1 MRLRKHLEN
10 KMVILLILYG
20 IALGVHWLVIYNLF
34 SQNEQ
39 LESEVKKA
47 YELNA
52 GNIKKTEVFY
62 QLMYGLF
69 VQAKMDLDRVDKR
82 GSYSS
87 DDEVGFAFKTIQE
100 AINQVKH
107 QLEVLNPIDDA
118 AAKGSDVAKK

>member
-52 GNIKKTEVFY
+52 SNIKKTEVFY
-62 QLMYGLF
+62 QLLYGLF

-107 QLEVLNPIDDA
+107 QLETLNPIDDTV
-118 AAKGSDVAKK
+118 AKGSDAAKK